1 MQILLVKERVTS
13 EKKFKDR
20 LHRGINAAS
29 TASPSQDNVMPVIGT
44 VFLFIKIKYNIF
56 ISLM

>member
-1 MQILLVKERVTS
+1 MLLVKERVTS

-29 TASPSQDNVMPVIGT
+29 TAFPLQDNVMPVIGT
-44 VFLFIKIKYNIF
+44 VFYL
-56 ISLM
+56 